1 MKFPNNKKIFIEY
14 LIYILSIALQI
25 LIILASAKFLTDE
38 AFVKFNVYIAFI
50 NIGVIVIN
58 CATLNYL
65 MINTNDR
72 LSPMIFENLSAL
84 LILPISIILL
94 DENYITI
101 FFIFT
106 IVILKLNLNLY
117 CRHFLVNNKLTESLL
132 YNFFGNSIWIVFA
145 IIYYLI
151 WKKITINTLFSI
163 WIIILVVTCFFYLIN
178 NSIKLKFNKIS
189 INRYVNFYLKN
200 FHFSFL
206 FPSYLNFERIVFF
219 KVFSSIGLLATYT
232 IFTKIINLTYEFT
245 SGFIIQKKIGKNFK
259 INNIYIFISIIFINI
274 IFFKIYNISY
284 FNNLIADIFSGK
296 IHKSHEGIL
305 PFVIINLTFY
315 GFLRLLYVDMVKTK
329 KFKNIFYIV
338 LAIYSSFIFIILL
351 KPSMHIS
358 LLIESF
364 LIAIAC
370 LYSYH
375 LSIHDTKISNK

>member
-1 MKFPNNKKIFIEY
+1 MKYLNNKKILTEY
-14 LIYILSIALQI
+14 VIYIFSIVLQI
-25 LIILASAKFLTDE
+25 LFILASAKFLTDE

-50 NIGVIVIN
+50 NIGVLVIN
-58 CATLNYL
+58 CTTLNYL
-65 MINTNDR
+65 IINTNDR

-84 LILPISIILL
+84 LVLPISFMLL
-94 DENYITI
+94 DESYITI

-106 IVILKLNLNLY
+106 MVILKLNLNLY
-117 CRHFLVNNKLTESLL
+117 CRHFLVNNKLIQSLL
-132 YNFFGNSIWIVFA
+132 YNFFGNSIWILFA
-145 IIYYLI
+145 IVYYLI
-151 WKKITINTLFSI
+151 WEKITINILFLI
-163 WIIILVVTCFFYLIN
+163 WVIILAITCFFYLIN
-178 NSIKLKFNKIS
+178 NSIKLKFNKI
-189 INRYVNFYLKN
+189 IMKRYVNFFFKN

-232 IFTKIINLTYEFT
+232 IFSKIINLIYEFT

-274 IFFKIYNISY
+274 IFFNVYNISY
-284 FNNLIADIFSGK
+284 FNNLIVELFSGK
-296 IHKSHEGIL
+296 IHTLHEGIL
-305 PFVIINLTFY
+305 PFMIVNLTFY
-315 GFLRLLYVDMVKTK
+315 GFLRLLYVDMVKSK

-338 LAIYSSFIFIILL
+338 LAIYSSFLLIIFL

-370 LYSYH
+370 LYSYIIA
-375 LSIHDTKISNK
+375 LHDPKVSNK